1 MSLRLALR
9 LASPPGVRGALSI
22 FIFHRVR
29 PQPDPLFPE
38 EPDVARFDTLLGWIG
53 DWFTVLP
60 LAEALERL
68 GRRSLPARAAAITF
82 DDGYAD
88 NLLCALPVLQR
99 HRMHAT
105 FFIAS
110 GFLDGGRMWND
121 TVIEAVRNT
130 RLERLD
136 SGLDGLP
143 SLPLGSI
150 AERRAALDRLIA
162 AVKHL
167 APAARADA
175 VARLVER
182 CNAPLPDD
190 LMLGS
195 AQVRALHTAGMG
207 IGAHTVSHPILA
219 RSTPDAAW
227 REIADGRAQLEAL
240 IGERVALF
248 AYPNGKAASDYRR
261 EHVDMVRELGFDAAL
276 STNWGVNDADADP
289 YQLARF
295 TPWDRTRWRFGLRM
309 LGNLCKRRPEVV

>member
-130 RLERLD
+130 RLEWLD

-143 SLPLGSI
+143 PLPLGSI

-190 LMLGS
+190 LMLDS

-219 RSTPDAAW
+219 RSTPDAAR

>member
-9 LASPPGVRGALSI
+9 LASPPGARGALSI
-22 FIFHRVR
+22 LIFHRVR

-143 SLPLGSI
+143 PLPLGSI

-195 AQVRALHTAGMG
+195 TQVRALHTAGMG

-219 RSTPDAAW
+219 RSTPDAAR

-248 AYPNGKAASDYRR
+248 AYPNGKAASDYRP

-309 LGNLCKRRPEVV
+309 LSNLCKRRPEVV

>member
-22 FIFHRVR
+22 FIFHRVC

-53 DWFTVLP
+53 DWFKVLP

-68 GRRSLPARAAAITF
+68 GRRSLPAGAAAITF

-150 AERRAALDRLIA
+150 AERRAALERLIA
-162 AVKHL
+162 AIKHL

-175 VARLVER
+175 VARLAER

-190 LMLGS
+190 LMLDS

-219 RSTPDAAW
+219 RSTPDAAR

>member
-9 LASPPGVRGALSI
+9 LASPPGARGALSI

-53 DWFTVLP
+53 DWFKVLP

-143 SLPLGSI
+143 SLPLGST

-182 CNAPLPDD
+182 CKAPLPDD
-190 LMLGS
+190 LMLSS

-219 RSTPDAAW
+219 RSTADAAR

-240 IGERVALF
+240 IGERVGLF

-261 EHVDMVRELGFDAAL
+261 EHVDMVRELGFDGAL
-276 STNWGVNDADADP
+276 STNWGVNDAGADP

-309 LGNLCKRRPEVV
+309 LGNLRKRRPKLV